1 MSKKDNNKAERFSN
15 ILNKLYEQEGIK
27 YEKVIS
33 DGLIDGKAL
42 YIVSKKREDA
52 KDDSDRLYGIN
63 KIYLYSNRPDDIE
76 FVVENKIPIIYSA
89 INAQGSR
96 DNLSINCWNEIYIP
110 YTFTMPDG
118 TEELKY
124 VPQYNHDILDC
135 AKEYDK
141 KEIRFLNPNYIA
153 IKEKDGT
160 NSILK
165 IASLSSTEVETE
177 KFISNFNDLHIMYDK
192 TINIRTI
199 KDKRII
205 NETIKNGEI
214 TDRKILYGKIV
225 FQNNLFYIV
234 LNNKALR
241 IYNLFNNEMLYE
253 LEDVKDIEE
262 LKDLYTDNSDS
273 SNLYDYIGIIFKI
286 TNKNKK
292 KQLLHIYDIGGR
304 DLASLDKNEYDDL
317 YYKGFIYLED
327 ENCYDYGYT
336 VEGIKEDEEYL
347 INSKNGKFE
356 TIKAN
361 SPKQFKKTPKD

>member
-1 MSKKDNNKAERFSN
+1 
-15 ILNKLYEQEGIK
+15 
-27 YEKVIS
+27 
-33 DGLIDGKAL
+33 
-42 YIVSKKREDA
+42 
-52 KDDSDRLYGIN
+52 
-63 KIYLYSNRPDDIE
+63 
-76 FVVENKIPIIYSA
+76 
-89 INAQGSR
+89 
-96 DNLSINCWNEIYIP
+96 
-110 YTFTMPDG
+110 MPDG

-124 VPQYNHDILDC
+124 VPQYNHDMLDC

-165 IASLSSTEVETE
+165 ITSLSSTEVETE